1 MFEKETECLD
11 NKKDHRSTYLLV
23 LSQLE
28 SGSSSY
34 MKVRQPS
41 SLLYASKRVY
51 QAIIKLDELF
61 SCTKGYPDGW
71 SGHAIPKLK
80 SGKDSSSYLMGKS
93 G

>member
-23 LSQLE
+23 MSQLE

-34 MKVRQPS
+34 MKVRQPP
-41 SLLYASKRVY
+41 SLLCVSQRVC

-61 SCTKGYPDGW
+61 SYTKGYPDRW
-71 SGHAIPKLK
+71 FGHALPKLK
-80 SGKDSSSYLMGKS
+80 SGKDSSSDRS
-93 G
+93 ERE